1 MESHDC
7 MSFYIW
13 LLSLSV
19 MFSRI
24 THAVGWVTASFPF
37 VFQFELRISS
47 SSPMTSSC
55 TWLIFSSTP
64 NQLTKSFFHI
74 LICVPSMCVCSVAQS
89 CLDSFAT
96 QWTVACQAPLNMEF
110 PRQEYWS
117 GLPFPP
123 PGDLHNP
130 GIEPVPLV
138 PPALAGGFFTTEPL
152 GKPLLLISS
161 HYKKLPCQDD
171 LFWCQTPITLF
182 KVVYIY
188 YNVYFTQMILN

>member
-13 LLSLSV
+13 LLSLSM

-24 THAVGWVTASFPF
+24 TYAVAWVTASFPF
-37 VFQFELRISS
+37 VFQFELRIFS

-55 TWLIFSSTP
+55 TWFIFSSTP

-74 LICVPSMCVCSVAQS
+74 LICVPYMCVCSVAQS

-96 QWTVACQAPLNMEF
+96 QWTVACQAPLSMEF

-117 GLPFPP
+117 GLPFPS
-123 PGDLHNP
+123 
-130 GIEPVPLV
+130 
-138 PPALAGGFFTTEPL
+138 PASWPR
-152 GKPLLLISS
+152 
-161 HYKKLPCQDD
+161 D
-171 LFWCQTPITLF
+171 QTCVSCIGR
-182 KVVYIY
+182 
-188 YNVYFTQMILN
+188 ILNSWTTREVQTDRLKIETFIWPLFCHFN